1 MNVEKSFFNFGN
13 KLNPLKAQNKEA
25 KLSDVEKNTV
35 KKLLKRAE
43 REVCEWGNFSDVIEE
58 FKNPNDGQDYKIFI
72 SPSPNKEKPDVRILQ
87 LAAQLPHTD
96 RMFSV
101 DIKRGTKK
109 DILNYLSESKN
120 LGDILGYTN
129 MLSER
134 LGKE

>member
-13 KLNPLKAQNKEA
+13 KITPQKTKNNEA
-25 KLSDVEKNTV
+25 DLSDVEKNTV

-120 LGDILGYTN
+120 LGEILGYTN

>member
-13 KLNPLKAQNKEA
+13 KINPAKMQDKELS
-25 KLSDVEKNTV
+25 LSDVEKSTV
-35 KKLLKRAE
+35 EKLLKRAE

-58 FKNPNDGQDYKIFI
+58 FKNPNDGQSYKIFI
-72 SPSPNKEKPDVRILQ
+72 TPSPNKEKPDTRVLQ
-87 LAAQLPHTD
+87 LAAEVPNTD

-120 LGDILGYTN
+120 LGEILGYTN

-134 LGKE
+134 LSKE